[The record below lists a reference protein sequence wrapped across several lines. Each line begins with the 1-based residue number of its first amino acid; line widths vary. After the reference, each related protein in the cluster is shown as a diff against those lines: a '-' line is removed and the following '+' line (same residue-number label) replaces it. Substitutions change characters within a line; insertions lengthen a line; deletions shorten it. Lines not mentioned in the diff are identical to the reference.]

1 MADENLTNDEKDL
14 AASPVSATEPD
25 PHAAAPD
32 GPAPEGPRLDDP
44 RVDDAE
50 HDVSDPEEAPQYGV
64 GPFTIREVVIVGLWA
79 VAFLVSFF
87 SVVQI
92 PFRSVWMSGIDWLL
106 PIGVPTVAVFL
117 IVLRRFSPDGIR
129 RVGSLGVDQFA
140 SVAFS
145 VSSVIWL
152 SYIWNTIATVVD
164 DGPWYTTWVVWVEL
178 IVFLALVMVSVF
190 APFIAPF
197 DEDFRGRPPAP
208 AHRNARAVRPV
219 VARPRPEPSAAP
231 DSYAPVSGDG
241 AAQATG
247 GYPIGS
253 FAYDDREPATG
264 DTGVIEPGAWS
275 PTPAYARGG
284 SNTGAQPTTD
294 TSPHAATRP
303 FWALVPVERDV
314 VDERTGAPLF
324 RIGPTAWALAIADRG
339 TSFVV
344 QHEDGRVGVLYDI
357 SGVTRG

>member
-1 MADENLTNDEKDL
+1 MADENLTNDERDL
-14 AASPVSATEPD
+14 AASPVSATEPGTERF
-25 PHAAAPD
+25 AAD
-32 GPAPEGPRLDDP
+32 SER
-44 RVDDAE
+44 DDASE
-50 HDVSDPEEAPQYGV
+50 AELDAADDLAATDPEEAPQYGV
-64 GPFTIREVVIVGLWA
+64 GPFTIREVAIVGLWA

-92 PFRSVWMSGIDWLL
+92 PFRSVWMSGIDWVL

-178 IVFLALVMVSVF
+178 IVFVALVLLSVF

-197 DEDFRGRPPAP
+197 DEDFRGRPAAP
-208 AHRNARAVRPV
+208 AHRNARAVRAV
-219 VARPRPEPSAAP
+219 VARPRPEPAP
-231 DSYAPVSGDG
+231 ATDSYAPVSSDG

-253 FAYDDREPATG
+253 YAYDDREPSTG

-284 SNTGAQPTTD
+284 DSGAQPTTD
-294 TSPHAATRP
+294 AAPTATRP

-324 RIGPTAWALAIADRG
+324 RIGPTAWALVIADRG
-339 TSFVV
+339 SSFVV
-344 QHEDGRVGVLYDI
+344 QHEDGRVGVLYDV

>member
-1 MADENLTNDEKDL
+1 MADENLTNDERDL
-14 AASPVSATEPD
+14 AAAPVSATEP
-25 PHAAAPD
+25 HADA
-32 GPAPEGPRLDDP
+32 GPADTFDGDSAATEPD
-44 RVDDAE
+44 
-50 HDVSDPEEAPQYGV
+50 EAPQYGV
-64 GPFTIREVVIVGLWA
+64 GPFTIREVAIVGLWA

-87 SVVQI
+87 SVVQL
-92 PFRSVWMSGIDWLL
+92 PFRSVWMSGIDWIL

-152 SYIWNTIATVVD
+152 SYIWNTVATVID

-178 IVFLALVMVSVF
+178 IVFLALVLLSVF

-197 DEDFRGRPPAP
+197 DEDFRGRPAAP
-208 AHRNARAVRPV
+208 AHRNARAVRAV
-219 VARPRPEPSAAP
+219 VARPRPEPAP
-231 DSYAPVSGDG
+231 ESESFAPVSSDG

-247 GYPIGS
+247 GYAIGS
-253 FAYDDREPATG
+253 YAYDDREPSTG
-264 DTGVIEPGAWS
+264 DTGIIEPGAWS

-284 SNTGAQPTTD
+284 ADTGAQPTAEAAPT
-294 TSPHAATRP
+294 ATRP
-303 FWALVPVERDV
+303 FWALVPVERDI
-314 VDERTGAPLF
+314 VDEQTGAPLF
-324 RIGPTAWALAIADRG
+324 RIGPTAWALVIADRG
-339 TSFVV
+339 SNFVV

>member
-14 AASPVSATEPD
+14 AASPVSATEPGAESVTAD
-25 PHAAAPD
+25 AQTDETPSAESDAATAD
-32 GPAPEGPRLDDP
+32 
-44 RVDDAE
+44 
-50 HDVSDPEEAPQYGV
+50 DPEEAPQYGV
-64 GPFTIREVVIVGLWA
+64 GPFTIREVAILGLWA

-92 PFRSVWMSGIDWLL
+92 PFRSVWMSGIDWVL

-152 SYIWNTIATVVD
+152 SYIWNTIATVID

-178 IVFLALVMVSVF
+178 IVFLALVLLSVF

-197 DEDFRGRPPAP
+197 DEDFRGRPAAP
-208 AHRNARAVRPV
+208 AHRNARAVRAV
-219 VARPRPEPSAAP
+219 VARPRPEPTPA
-231 DSYAPVSGDG
+231 DSYEPVSGEG

-247 GYPIGS
+247 GYPAGS
-253 FAYDDREPATG
+253 YAYDDREPATG

-284 SNTGAQPTTD
+284 SDTGAQPTTD
-294 TSPHAATRP
+294 AAPAATRP

-324 RIGPTAWALAIADRG
+324 RIGPTAWALVIADRG
-339 TSFVV
+339 SSFVV
-344 QHEDGRVGVLYDI
+344 QHEDGRVGVLYDV

>member
-1 MADENLTNDEKDL
+1 MADENLTNDERDL
-14 AASPVSATEPD
+14 AASPVSATEPGTESF
-25 PHAAAPD
+25 AADSEPNDASL
-32 GPAPEGPRLDDP
+32 AE
-44 RVDDAE
+44 VDAAE
-50 HDVSDPEEAPQYGV
+50 SAAVSDPEEAPQYGV
-64 GPFTIREVVIVGLWA
+64 GPFTIREVAIVGLWA

-92 PFRSVWMSGIDWLL
+92 PFRSVWMSGIDWVL

-152 SYIWNTIATVVD
+152 SYIWNTIATVID

-178 IVFLALVMVSVF
+178 IVFLALVLLSVF

-197 DEDFRGRPPAP
+197 DEDFRGRPAAP
-208 AHRNARAVRPV
+208 AHRNARAVRAV
-219 VARPRPEPSAAP
+219 VARPRPEPAP
-231 DSYAPVSGDG
+231 ASDSYAPVSSDG

-247 GYPIGS
+247 GYPVGS
-253 FAYDDREPATG
+253 YAYDDREPSTG

-275 PTPAYARGG
+275 PTPAYARGAAD
-284 SNTGAQPTTD
+284 TGAQPTTD
-294 TSPHAATRP
+294 AAPAAATRP

-324 RIGPTAWALAIADRG
+324 RIGPTAWALVIADRG
-339 TSFVV
+339 SSFVV
-344 QHEDGRVGVLYDI
+344 QHEDGRVGVLHDV

>member
-1 MADENLTNDEKDL
+1 MTDENRTDDERDL
-14 AASPVSATEPD
+14 AASLVSAPEPD
-25 PHAAAPD
+25 AIHSD
-32 GPAPEGPRLDDP
+32 GAEF
-44 RVDDAE
+44 DASTE
-50 HDVSDPEEAPQYGV
+50 SGTDTTVAEPEEAPQYGV
-64 GPFTIREVVIVGLWA
+64 GPFTIREVAILGLWA
-79 VAFLVSFF
+79 VGFIVSFF

-92 PFRSVWMSGIDWLL
+92 PFRSVWMSGIDWVL

-152 SYIWNTIATVVD
+152 SYIWNTIATVID

-178 IVFLALVMVSVF
+178 IVFVALVLLSVF

-197 DEDFRGRPPAP
+197 DEDFRGRPAAP
-208 AHRNARAVRPV
+208 AHRNSRAVRAV
-219 VARPRPEPSAAP
+219 VARPRPEPGP
-231 DSYAPVSGDG
+231 QSYAPVSSDG

-253 FAYDDREPATG
+253 YALDDVEPSTG
-264 DTGVIEPGAWS
+264 DTGIVEPGAWS
-275 PTPAYARGG
+275 PTPAYARG
-284 SNTGAQPTTD
+284 SADTGAQPVSD
-294 TSPHAATRP
+294 TATVSRP
-303 FWALVPVERDV
+303 FWALAPVERDV
-314 VDERTGAPLF
+314 VDERTGAPVF
-324 RIGPTAWALAIADRG
+324 RIGPTAWALVIADRG
-339 TSFVV
+339 SSFVV
-344 QHEDGRVGVLYDI
+344 QHEDGRVGVLYDV